1 VFLLDLG
8 LLYYLVPNESIE
20 KSSSCL
26 FRYSSTEDLL
36 ISESFIST
44 LPTFFDF
51 LQLSSSTFTRSLIF
65 YFSSFLSLFLRVV
78 LLDMAGCLL
87 SGFLGKLRSN
97 YLDEIFDDDAKCI
110 VNIPQVSYH
119 LLSLALG
126 SEMVD
131 RQLRISINIFVDIV
145 NRQRVSHLNN
155 IRSKSN
161 K

>member
-1 VFLLDLG
+1 MPNFFLLFVIIIIDFY
-8 LLYYLVPNESIE
+8 LLTNL
-20 KSSSCL
+20 
-26 FRYSSTEDLL
+26 
-36 ISESFIST
+36 
-44 LPTFFDF
+44 
-51 LQLSSSTFTRSLIF
+51 
-65 YFSSFLSLFLRVV
+65 LFLLFFITAFKSGLTGYGR
-78 LLDMAGCLL
+78 LLL
-87 SGFLGKLRSN
+87 SGFLGKLISN

-110 VNIPQVSYH
+110 VNMPQVSYH

-145 NRQRVSHLNN
+145 DRQRVSHLNN